1 MSNAAQCVKTLVQ
14 GMVEDRE
21 TYGSLKALL
30 SNQRQ
35 WLIAR
40 DTAKLE
46 ELNPQLIAC
55 YERLSHNS
63 RQRYQL
69 LTQLGIPVGTPGL
82 RTLFSRL
89 PATHQHQLNGLW
101 DALEQVAA
109 ECKALNDSNIA
120 VLSMQQEIL
129 QNLLNISEPENWLYQ
144 QECK

>member
-1 MSNAAQCVKTLVQ
+1 MSHAAQCVKTLVQ

-21 TYGSLKALL
+21 TYAALKTLL
-30 SNQRQ
+30 AGQRQ

-40 DTAKLE
+40 DAARLDA
-46 ELNPQLIAC
+46 LNPQLMSL
-55 YERLSHNS
+55 YEKLSHNS
-63 RQRYQL
+63 KVRYQL

-89 PATHQHQLNGLW
+89 PVQHQRQLNTLW
-101 DALEQVAA
+101 DTLEQIAA

-129 QNLLNISEPENWLYQ
+129 QNLLNISEPENWLYAQ
-144 QECK
+144 G

>member
-21 TYGSLKALL
+21 TYASLKSLL
-30 SNQRQ
+30 ADQRQ

-40 DTAKLE
+40 DAARLDV
-46 ELNPQLIAC
+46 LNPQLVAH
-55 YERLSHNS
+55 YERLSQNS
-63 RQRYQL
+63 KQRYQL
-69 LTQLGIPVGTPGL
+69 LTQLGIPVGSPGL

-89 PATHQHQLNGLW
+89 PAQHQTQLNTLW
-101 DALEQVAA
+101 DSLEQVAA

-129 QNLLNISEPENWLYQ
+129 QNLLNISEPENWLYEQ
-144 QECK
+144 V

>member
-1 MSNAAQCVKTLVQ
+1 MSHAAQCVKTLVQ

-21 TYGSLKALL
+21 TYAALKTLL
-30 SNQRQ
+30 AGQRQ

-40 DTAKLE
+40 DAARLDA
-46 ELNPQLIAC
+46 LNPQLMSL
-55 YERLSHNS
+55 YEKLSHNS
-63 RQRYQL
+63 KVRYQL

-89 PATHQHQLNGLW
+89 PVQHQRHLNTLW
-101 DALEQVAA
+101 DTLEQIAV

-129 QNLLNISEPENWLYQ
+129 QNLLNISEPENWLYAQ
-144 QECK
+144 G

>member
-1 MSNAAQCVKTLVQ
+1 MSHAAQCVKTLVQ

-21 TYGSLKALL
+21 TYAALKTLL
-30 SNQRQ
+30 AGQRQ

-40 DTAKLE
+40 DAARLDA
-46 ELNPQLIAC
+46 LNPQLMSL
-55 YERLSHNS
+55 YEKLSHNS
-63 RQRYQL
+63 KVRYQL

-89 PATHQHQLNGLW
+89 PVQHQRQLNTLW
-101 DALEQVAA
+101 DTLEQIAA

-129 QNLLNISEPENWLYQ
+129 QNLLNISEPENWLYGQ
-144 QECK
+144 G